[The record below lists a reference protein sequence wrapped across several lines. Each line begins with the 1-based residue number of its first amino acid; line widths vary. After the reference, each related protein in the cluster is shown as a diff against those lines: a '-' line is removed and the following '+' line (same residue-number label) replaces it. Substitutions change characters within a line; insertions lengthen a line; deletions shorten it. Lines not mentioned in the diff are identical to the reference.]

1 MKNFTSIKKFVKSVM
16 LAAFVAAGVQVA
28 NAQETTTSYEP
39 VGANQWWM
47 GEDVANVNGSAYLF
61 NVGAQIFAT
70 DNTPEEK
77 DIKNAN
83 LWTIE
88 NAKNSYKFTNQKTK
102 NVINMYSLASAG
114 VNWFASITTKE
125 TATSFNL
132 EKGTSTIKGT
142 VYSLSKTEGWG
153 IVDIT
158 RYFTVKEK
166 SYSAE
171 KKGANSDWLFISAT
185 QKAAYDEYKE
195 LFNELKDYLSN
206 ETVAATATKVSEIEN
221 VLKETSANSNSY
233 NTYND
238 TNDNQGNVVK
248 GDKTKLTD
256 EITAIKKFIDTAT
269 GIKNI
274 DAATST
280 ETTAI
285 YDINGVRKSQLTK
298 GINIVKMADGK
309 VKKVLVK

>member
-28 NAQETTTSYEP
+28 NAQETTTYEP

-47 GEDVANVNGSAYLF
+47 GEDVAKVDGSAYLF

-70 DNTPEEK
+70 GNTPEEK
-77 DIKNAN
+77 DIENAN

-88 NAKNSYKFTNQKTK
+88 KGYKFTNQ
-102 NVINMYSLASAG
+102 A
-114 VNWFASITTKE
+114 TKE
-125 TATSFNL
+125 VIYMERFFSWTVGIEKNDATSFELKTGKTTN
-132 EKGTSTIKGT
+132 KGTAYGLY
-142 VYSLSKTEGWG
+142 VSKL
-153 IVDIT
+153 INP
-158 RYFTVKEK
+158 RYFNVDGDKYTAAENQ
-166 SYSAE
+166 SA
-171 KKGANSDWLFISAT
+171 NTDWLFISAT
-185 QKAAYDEYKE
+185 QKAAYDNYKD
-195 LFNELKDYLSN
+195 LFNELKGYLSN
-206 ETVAATATKVSEIEN
+206 ETVAATATKVSEIEK

-248 GDKTKLTD
+248 GDKSKLTD

-269 GIKNI
+269 GIKNVG
-274 DAATST
+274 AATST
-280 ETTAI
+280 EATAI

>member
-28 NAQETTTSYEP
+28 NAQETTTYEP

-47 GEDVANVNGSAYLF
+47 GEDVAKVINGSTYLF

-70 DNTPEEK
+70 DNTPSVT
-77 DIKNAN
+77 DIKNAAI
-83 LWTIE
+83 WTIE
-88 NAKNSYKFTNQKTK
+88 NGYKFTNSATK
-102 NVINMYSLASAG
+102 EVIYMHSKASAG
-114 VNWFASITTKE
+114 YQWTTNISSKNG
-125 TATSFNL
+125 ATSFDLKDGVSTN
-132 EKGTSTIKGT
+132 KGK
-142 VYSLSKTEGWG
+142 VYCLSKTEGWIG
-153 IVDIT
+153 IDYT
-158 RYFTVKEK
+158 RYFNVEK
-166 SYSAE
+166 SKYTAAESKSA
-171 KKGANSDWLFISAT
+171 NTDWLFISAT
-185 QKAAYDEYKE
+185 QKAAYDDYKE
-195 LFNELKDYLSN
+195 LFNKLKDYLSN
-206 ETVAATATKVSEIEN
+206 ETVAATATKVSEIED

-238 TNDNQGNVVK
+238 TKDKDGNVVAK
-248 GDKTKLTD
+248 GDQSKLKD
-256 EITAIKKFIDTAT
+256 EIDAIKKFIDTAT

-280 ETTAI
+280 EATAI
-285 YDINGVRKSQLTK
+285 YNLNGVRKSQLTK